1 MSSLKE
7 EFIKHKYIKGDEF
20 VTDGVTIMG
29 CREEKSRDIIDN
41 GRLGTYDNYGNYRI
55 LDSIK
60 EELIRLPKVVTLTSA
75 SASFSGGSDEYE
87 AKANIPIFG
96 DIKFKLVVNNNS
108 ATFFLIEKV
117 NREAG
122 GYLEIYEEKLE
133 SIDLRKEALDLP
145 FIFSYFNITNEEIDL
160 GQKWKEINIPNILTR
175 KVYMAALSKKIKENS
190 NQVTEE
196 QAFNRMV
203 DMLKD
208 GGEYGKTILDKL
220 DARMQE
226 KGEFAVFRGTNA
238 YGKALN
244 DILLGTIHLVNSER
258 PELSL
263 ENKELYYTL
272 LEIRNN
278 TTQDI
283 LQEARNELSNA
294 DVELAVEKI
303 NQLMKSGDLDE
314 DLIFD
319 YPDEEGTGQLRKA
332 ILKRKVEK
340 EAAETVS
347 DLNEDGTP
355 KTKEQKIKEILEGKS
370 KAKKKPQKKVVP
382 AKKPP
387 SKQKLKAKGKS
398 KKAGA
403 KKKAKGKK
411 KAKKPVVKKAAK
423 GLKAGKPKKGAV
435 VAKKK
440 KKKNKNE
447 TDLYRRD
454 SEFLRNLFVTP
465 AMFQTV
471 RESKVSSDKT
481 NAPIVIRQFKPNEQ
495 RQPTPERR
503 VEQQRETN
511 IFGNATRL
519 DRGQLQSAARLNR
532 QPREQEGNIFNSNNR
547 TVGYER
553 NLNVIHSSRST
564 ARTGITP
571 VRESSDSEVLSEGDN
586 IFIPEGE
593 TAIVTD
599 GQNNDNFGF
608 NAASREET
616 NPFSAE
622 PRNTEPLETQ
632 PKEDNIFAATTDPL
646 TAETN
651 PFASTSDDKGLSQTG
666 MDSAS
671 IMDFYRN

>member
-1 MSSLKE
+1 MSSVKE
-7 EFIKHKYIKGDEF
+7 EYIKHKYIKGDEF

-29 CREEKSRDIIDN
+29 CREERSRDIIDN
-41 GRLGTYDNYGNYRI
+41 GRLGTYDANGNYRI

-75 SASFSGGSDEYE
+75 STSFAGGNDEYE

-133 SIDLRKEALDLP
+133 TIDLKKEALDLP
-145 FIFSYFNITNEEIDL
+145 FIFSYFNISNGDIDL

-203 DMLKD
+203 DMLKE

-220 DARMQE
+220 DERMKQ

-244 DILLGTIHLVNSER
+244 DILLGTIHLVNSEQ

-263 ENKELYYTL
+263 ENKELYYEL

-283 LQEARNELSNA
+283 LIEGRNELSNA

-303 NQLMKSGDLDE
+303 NQLMKSGELDE
-314 DLIFD
+314 DLILG
-319 YPDEEGTGQLRKA
+319 YPDEEGTRELKKA
-332 ILKRKVEK
+332 ILKKKVEK
-340 EAAETVS
+340 EAEEGVS

-370 KAKKKPQKKVVP
+370 KAKKKQAQKKVVP

-387 SKQKLKAKGKS
+387 AKQKLKAKGK
-398 KKAGA
+398 A
-403 KKKAKGKK
+403 KKKAAGKKKAKK

-423 GLKAGKPKKGAV
+423 GLKPGKAKKGAV

-440 KKKNKNE
+440 KKKKKSD
-447 TDLYRRD
+447 DLFRRD

-465 AMFQTV
+465 AIYSGITSLKSFSKEQ
-471 RESKVSSDKT
+471 ES
-481 NAPIVIRQFKPNEQ
+481 PIIIRQFKP
-495 RQPTPERR
+495 T
-503 VEQQRETN
+503 EQQRPQQVREESPEARFKESN
-511 IFGNATRL
+511 IFAGASRE
-519 DRGQLQSAARLNR
+519 RGHRIVPAR
-532 QPREQEGNIFNSNNR
+532 QAENNVFGRGAER
-547 TVGYER
+547 TTQHER
-553 NLNVIHSSRST
+553 DLRVIHRE
-564 ARTGITP
+564 RTNESPDITP
-571 VRESSDSEVLSEGDN
+571 VMPGSDADILGPAEDTFGLSNNGGGEREN
-586 IFIPEGE
+586 
-593 TAIVTD
+593 
-599 GQNNDNFGF
+599 
-608 NAASREET
+608 
-616 NPFSAE
+616 NPFSAG
-622 PRNTEPLETQ
+622 RSGR
-632 PKEDNIFAATTDPL
+632 EDNPFATNPRVGQENNPFATNPL
-646 TAETN
+646 TPPETGPDSTLTETN
-651 PFASTSDDKGLSQTG
+651 PFAT
-666 MDSAS
+666 DSADMAS
-671 IMDFYRN
+671 TILDHYFKS